1 MIKKEAAVIAMLLL
15 VWSISAQAAD
25 GWYENKPIT
34 SITFTGL
41 KTVSK
46 AELTEIFDSY
56 KGILFSDAVYSEI
69 LQKLYAL
76 DYFADIT
83 PKAIPADSDYQHVI
97 LEFSVVEKPAVSL
110 IKITGNYQLSKGDI
124 LSKTVLKKGDI
135 YNETKKNADVQS
147 IKNYYFEK
155 GYAASTVSA
164 TTTPDSQGDLILEFI
179 IKEGTQTVVTGIQ
192 FQGNTAIT
200 AKALTKVLKTKQ
212 AYFLEKGIFKES
224 ALEEDKIEIHRFY
237 AERGYIDA
245 HVEQIIREVDTESD
259 PKKNMLK
266 LTYVIM
272 EGEQYFYDGLIID
285 VAGGNHESEEY
296 KKKIETLSAKIK
308 LTPGSVLNMTKIE
321 QGVQDINDKYFDSGY
336 TSSIIENRIERNDST
351 KKAVLV
357 VNITEH
363 ERSHIEHIII
373 KGNKRTNEQV
383 ILRELLLESG
393 DIFSKN
399 RLIESLRNLFNL
411 RYFST
416 VTPDIRQGSEANLVD
431 IILNVEEQSTASV
444 NFGLTFSGISDTNS
458 FPLSLIA
465 QWQERNL
472 FGNGN
477 EISAN
482 LNVSADTQTI
492 QTGYNQSWLFGYPLS
507 VGFDVS
513 LSHKKLFTYQ
523 DVLFPRFSDED
534 ALAAAN
540 AGSGTPPDPFSTWEE
555 FKNNPNLAN
564 AYRMSYD
571 RMETSFGTHAAYR
584 WTPNFA
590 MITLRGGITFSIVK
604 NFYDSHIFR
613 PADRMIRRQ
622 EKKWGLNNS
631 IWTRISLDNRD
642 INYDPSSGWF
652 FSEQVTFTG
661 LFPKIEDEYFF
672 RSETKAEAYLQLLD
686 YPISD
691 SWNLKFVL
699 ALYSG
704 FAFQIPLPNSAISE
718 SNKLAVDG
726 MFTGRGWLG
735 LGPAGRG
742 DFLLNHWIELRW
754 PLWPG
759 ILALDLFADAAA
771 IKPKLT
777 DAKALTLNDYYFS
790 FGPGLRILIPNFP
803 LRLMVADTF
812 KAKNGQIIWGD
823 GSKKSSW
830 QFVLSFTV
838 LNL

>member
-1 MIKKEAAVIAMLLL
+1 MIKKRIAVIAMLLL
-15 VWSISAQAAD
+15 VWSISAQATD

-41 KTVSK
+41 KTISK
-46 AELTEIFDSY
+46 AELTDIFDSY
-56 KGILFSDAVYSEI
+56 KGVLFSDAVYAEI

-83 PKAIPADSDYQHVI
+83 PKAIPADSDYQHII
-97 LEFSVVEKPAVSL
+97 LEFNVVEKPAVSL

-135 YNETKKNADVQS
+135 YSESKKNADIQS

-155 GYAASTVSA
+155 GYAASAVSA
-164 TTTPDSQGDLILEFI
+164 TTTADSQGDLILEFI
-179 IKEGTQTVVTGIQ
+179 IEEGTQTIVTGIQ

-224 ALEEDKIEIHRFY
+224 ALEEDKTEIHRFY

-272 EGEQYFYDGLIID
+272 EGEPYSYEGLNLN
-285 VAGGNHESEEY
+285 GNHIFSTED
-296 KKKIETLSAKIK
+296 LSAKIK

-321 QGVQDINDKYFDSGY
+321 QGVQDINDKYFNSGY
-336 TSSIIENRIERNDST
+336 ISSSIKHRIERNDST
-351 KKAVLV
+351 KKAELAID
-357 VNITEH
+357 ITEG

-373 KGNKRTNEQV
+373 KGNKRTSDHV
-383 ILRELLLESG
+383 ILRELLLEPG
-393 DIFSKN
+393 DIFSKD
-399 RLIESLRNLFNL
+399 RLIESMRSLFNL

-416 VTPDIRQGSEANLVD
+416 VSPDIRQGSETNLID
-431 IILNVEEQSTASV
+431 IIFNVEEQSTASV
-444 NFGLTFSGISDTNS
+444 QFGLSFSGISDTNS
-458 FPLSLIA
+458 FPLSLVA

-482 LNVSADTQTI
+482 LNVSADTQSI
-492 QTGYNQSWLFGYPLS
+492 QTGYNQGWLFGYPLS
-507 VGFDVS
+507 IGFDVS

-540 AGSGTPPDPFSTWEE
+540 AGRGIPPDPFSTWEE

-571 RMETSFGTHAAYR
+571 RMETSFDTHAAYR
-584 WTPNFA
+584 WLPNFA
-590 MITLRGGITFSIVK
+590 MTTLRGGITFSLVK
-604 NFYDSHIFR
+604 NFYDSNIFR
-613 PADRMIRRQ
+613 PADRTIRRQ
-622 EKKWGLNNS
+622 EKKWGLSNS
-631 IWTRISLDNRD
+631 IWARISFDKRD

-652 FSEQVTFTG
+652 FSEQLTFTG

-672 RSETKAEAYLQLLD
+672 RSETKAEAYFQLLD

-691 SWNLKFVL
+691 IWNLKFVL
-699 ALYSG
+699 AFYSG
-704 FAFQIPLPNSAISE
+704 CSFQIPLPSSAISE
-718 SNKLAVDG
+718 NNKLAVDG

-735 LGPAGRG
+735 LGPAGKG

-754 PLWPG
+754 PLVPG
-759 ILALDLFADAAA
+759 ILALDLFFDAAA

-777 DAKALTLNDYYFS
+777 DSKALTLNDYYFS
-790 FGPGLRILIPNFP
+790 FGPGLRVLIPNFP
-803 LRLMVADTF
+803 LRLMLADTF
-812 KAKNGQIIWGD
+812 KAKNGQIVWGD

>member
-1 MIKKEAAVIAMLLL
+1 MIKKGAAVIVMLLL

-46 AELTEIFDSY
+46 AELAGIFDPY
-56 KGILFSDAVYSEI
+56 KGVLFSEAVYSEI

-76 DYFADIT
+76 DYFAEIT
-83 PKAIPADSDYQHVI
+83 PKAIPADSDYQYVT

-135 YNETKKNADVQS
+135 YNEDQKNADIQS

-164 TTTPDSQGDLILEFI
+164 TTTTDSQGDIMLEFI
-179 IKEGTQTVVTGIQ
+179 IEEGTQTIVTDIQ
-192 FQGNTAIT
+192 FQGNTIIT
-200 AKALTKVLKTKQ
+200 AKALAKVLKTRQ
-212 AYFLEKGIFKES
+212 AYFLDRGIFKES
-224 ALEEDKIEIHRFY
+224 ALEEDKTEIHRFY
-237 AERGYIDA
+237 AECGYIDA
-245 HVEQIIREVDTESD
+245 HVEQIIREVDSETN

-272 EGEQYFYDGLIID
+272 EGEQYIYDGLYLQ
-285 VAGGNHESEEY
+285 GNRIFSTEE
-296 KKKIETLSAKIK
+296 LSAKIK
-308 LTPGSVLNMTKIE
+308 LTPGSILNMTKIE
-321 QGVQDINDKYFDSGY
+321 QGVQDINDKYADSGY
-336 TSSIIENRIERNDST
+336 TTSIIEHRIERNDST
-351 KKAVLV
+351 KKAVLAL
-357 VNITEH
+357 NIIEH
-363 ERSHIEHIII
+363 DRSHIEHIII
-373 KGNKRTNEQV
+373 NGNKRTKDQV
-383 ILRELLLESG
+383 ILRELLLEPG

-399 RLIESLRNLFNL
+399 RLLASLRNLFNL

-416 VTPDIRQGSEANLVD
+416 VTPEIRPGSEVNLID
-431 IILNVEEQSTASV
+431 IIFNVEETPTASV
-444 NFGLTFSGISDTNS
+444 NFGLTFSGISDSTS
-458 FPLSLIA
+458 IPLSLGV

-477 EISAN
+477 DISATV
-482 LNVSADTQTI
+482 NVSADTQSI
-492 QTGYNQSWLFGYPLS
+492 QTGYNQRWLWGYPLNI
-507 VGFDVS
+507 GFDVS

-534 ALAAAN
+534 SLAAAA
-540 AGSGTPPDPFSTWEE
+540 AGSGTPPDPFRTWEE
-555 FKNNPNLAN
+555 FKNNPGLAN

-571 RMETSFGTHAAYR
+571 RMETSFGPHAAYS
-584 WTPNFA
+584 WFPNFA
-590 MITLRGGITFSIVK
+590 MVTLRGGITFSIVK

-622 EKKWGLNNS
+622 QKRWGLNNS
-631 IWTRISLDNRD
+631 IWTRISLDTRD

-652 FSEQVTFTG
+652 FSEQVSFTG

-672 RSETKAEAYLQLLD
+672 RSETKAETYFQLLD
-686 YPISD
+686 YPVSD
-691 SWNLKFVL
+691 IWNLKFVL
-699 ALYSG
+699 AFYSG
-704 FAFQIPLPNSAISE
+704 FAFQIPLPSSTISE

-742 DFLLNHWIELRW
+742 DVLLYHWTELRW
-754 PLWPG
+754 PLVPG
-759 ILALDLFADAAA
+759 ILALDLFFDAAA

-777 DAKALTLNDYYFS
+777 DIKALTLNDYYFS

-803 LRLMVADTF
+803 LRLMLADTF
-812 KAKNGQIIWGD
+812 RAKNGQIIWGD
-823 GSKKSSW
+823 GGKKSSW
-830 QFVLSFTV
+830 QFVLSFNV

>member
-1 MIKKEAAVIAMLLL
+1 MIKKGAALIAMLLL

-34 SITFTGL
+34 SIAFTGL

-56 KGILFSDAVYSEI
+56 KGVLFSDTVYSEI

-135 YNETKKNADVQS
+135 YNEAKKNADVQS

-164 TTTPDSQGDLILEFI
+164 ATTADSQGDIILEFTI
-179 IKEGTQTVVTGIQ
+179 EEGTQTVVSGIQ

-212 AYFLEKGIFKES
+212 AYFLERGIFKES
-224 ALEEDKIEIHRFY
+224 TLEEDKSEIHRFY

-272 EGEQYFYDGLIID
+272 EGEQYSYEGLNLN
-285 VAGGNHESEEY
+285 GNHIFSTED
-296 KKKIETLSAKIK
+296 LSAKIK

-321 QGVQDINDKYFDSGY
+321 QGVQAINDKYFDSGY
-336 TSSIIENRIERNDST
+336 ISSIIENRLERNDST

-357 VNITEH
+357 INITEGD
-363 ERSHIEHIII
+363 RSHIEHIIVQ
-373 KGNKRTNEQV
+373 GNKRTNDHV
-383 ILRELLLESG
+383 ILREMRLEPG
-393 DIFSKN
+393 DIFSKD

-416 VTPDIRQGSEANLVD
+416 VTPDIRQGSETNLID

-444 NFGLTFSGISDTNS
+444 NFGLSFSGISDTNS
-458 FPLSLIA
+458 FPLSLVA

-482 LNVSADTQTI
+482 LNVSADTQSI
-492 QTGYNQSWLFGYPLS
+492 QTGYNQGWLFGYPLS
-507 VGFDVS
+507 IGFDVA

-534 ALAAAN
+534 SLAAAN
-540 AGSGTPPDPFSTWEE
+540 AGRGIPPDPFSTWEE

-564 AYRMSYD
+564 AYRMSYN
-571 RMETSFGTHAAYR
+571 RIETSFGTHAAYR
-584 WTPNFA
+584 WLPSFA
-590 MITLRGGITFSIVK
+590 MITLRGGITFSLVK
-604 NFYDSHIFR
+604 NFYDSTIFR

-622 EKKWGLNNS
+622 EKKWGFNNS

-642 INYDPSSGWF
+642 INYNPSSGWF

-672 RSETKAEAYLQLLD
+672 RSETKAEAYWQLMD

-691 SWNLKFVL
+691 IWNLKFVL

-704 FAFQIPLPNSAISE
+704 LSFQIPFPNSAIGE
-718 SNKLAVDG
+718 SNKLAIDG
-726 MFTGRGWLG
+726 MFTGRGWLS

-742 DFLLNHWIELRW
+742 DLLLNHWVELRW
-754 PLWPG
+754 PLVPSM
-759 ILALDLFADAAA
+759 LALDLFFDAAA

-812 KAKNGQIIWGD
+812 KVKNGQIMWGD